1 MARTL
6 LLLLDRSLRGTRKE
20 KTTMAAPRKST
31 LLDLVR
37 TVNAFAASEDEVV
50 ATVTYLINSGK
61 VLLCGNFA
69 GAKIDLSEP
78 VCAAPRERRPKA

>member
-1 MARTL
+1 M
-6 LLLLDRSLRGTRKE
+6 
-20 KTTMAAPRKST
+20 TTPRKST

-37 TVNAFAASEDEVV
+37 TVNAFAATEDEVV

-69 GAKIDLSEP
+69 GAKIDLTDP
-78 VCAAPRERRPKA
+78 VGATPRERSPKA

>member
-6 LLLLDRSLRGTRKE
+6 LFLLDRSLRGTRKE

-37 TVNAFAASEDEVV
+37 TVNAFAANEDEVV

-69 GAKIDLSEP
+69 GAKIDLADP
-78 VCAAPRERRPKA
+78 VCATPRERRPKA

>member
-1 MARTL
+1 MAT
-6 LLLLDRSLRGTRKE
+6 
-20 KTTMAAPRKST
+20 PRKST

-37 TVNAFAASEDEVV
+37 TVNAFAATEDEVV

-69 GAKIDLSEP
+69 GAKIDLAEP
-78 VCAAPRERRPKA
+78 VGAAPRERRPKA